1 MHIHYKHNILISEQQ
16 VIDTNPLF
24 DQAHIPRD
32 LQHTP

>member
-24 DQAHIPRD
+24 DLA
-32 LQHTP
+32 